1 MRNHHKRGNIER
13 RKDTRRYHFALYF
26 VGIREGQ
33 EKIPSMEKYG
43 GSKKGKI

>member
-1 MRNHHKRGNIER
+1 MLRSDASCADHELGWP
-13 RKDTRRYHFALYF
+13 HFALYF